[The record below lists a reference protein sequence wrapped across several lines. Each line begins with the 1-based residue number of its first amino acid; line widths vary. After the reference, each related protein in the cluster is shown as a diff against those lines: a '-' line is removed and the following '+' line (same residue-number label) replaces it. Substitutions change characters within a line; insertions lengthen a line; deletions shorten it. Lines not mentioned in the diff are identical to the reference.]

1 MSEVTKTKRKRC
13 DRAVFSTRRKINNI
27 KYIVKEDENSRIIH
41 FNLNL
46 CQ

>member
-1 MSEVTKTKRKRC
+1 MSDTLKPKRKRC
-13 DRAVFSTRRKINNI
+13 ARAIFSTRKKVNNI
-27 KYIVKEDENSRIIH
+27 KYVVKEDENSRIIY